1 MFRCPGALSVRALAK
16 INLGLEV
23 TGLAG
28 DGYHLIRSILQ
39 VIDLGDD
46 LTFFFREDWPPGR
59 VNIICDDPGVPSGG
73 ASHYNLIARA
83 ARAMNPPFGIEVF
96 LKKGI
101 PVGAGLGG
109 GSSDAA
115 ATLAVLSR
123 AMHDRHPAEIE
134 GMEEIAFRLGADVP
148 FFLRGGTQEASG
160 RGERLRS
167 IPFPGSYWAILSCPP
182 VRLSTA
188 AVYGAY
194 DQMEAKPR
202 GGMAPGAIIRGL
214 RRGDLM
220 GTVPQ
225 IRNHLEQPALTC
237 EPRLVRCRDR
247 FAQATGKPVLMT
259 GSGSS
264 FFALYQDG
272 EEARRAYHRLTCEP
286 YPNTKGVRLF
296 LCRFRCG
303 GGWDISS
310 DGGGSVEHRR

>member
-1 MFRCPGALSVRALAK
+1 MSRCPGALSVRALAK

-23 TGLAG
+23 TGLAD

-46 LTFFFREDWPPGR
+46 LTFIFREDWPPGR

-73 ASHYNLIARA
+73 ASQHNLIARA
-83 ARAMNPPFGIEVF
+83 ARAMQPPFGIEVL

-115 ATLAVLSR
+115 ATLAVLSKT
-123 AMHDRHPAEIE
+123 MHDRHPADIE
-134 GMEEIAFRLGADVP
+134 GMDEIAFRLGADVP

-160 RGERLRS
+160 RGERLRC

-214 RRGDLM
+214 RRGDLV

-225 IRNHLEQPALTC
+225 IRNHLEQPALAC
-237 EPRLVRCRDR
+237 EPGLARSRDR
-247 FAQATGKPVLMT
+247 LAQAVERPVLMT
-259 GSGSS
+259 GSGSG
-264 FFALYQDG
+264 FFALYQDR
-272 EEARRAYHRLTCEP
+272 EEARRAYRRLTCKP
-286 YPNTKGVRLF
+286 HPNTEGVRLF
-296 LCRFRCG
+296 LCRFCRG
-303 GGWDISS
+303 GGWSISS